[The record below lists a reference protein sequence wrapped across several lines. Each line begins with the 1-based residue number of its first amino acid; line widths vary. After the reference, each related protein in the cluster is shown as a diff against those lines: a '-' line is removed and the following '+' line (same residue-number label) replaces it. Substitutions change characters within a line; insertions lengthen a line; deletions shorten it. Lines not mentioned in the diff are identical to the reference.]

1 MTTPSPAAG
10 EDFAAADAPVI
21 EHLRANPDFFVRNDS
36 LLSTLRLPHARG
48 GGSVSLVERQVEM
61 LREKNHTLESK
72 LAELVVVARANEQL
86 VVKFHDMTRR
96 LLGASDRQDAV
107 MRLEQS
113 LREDFDLVHAKLVL
127 FGKGAVG
134 ITPNRFVSCMDA
146 KDAALG
152 GFDSLFAGGKPR
164 CGQVRDSQRD
174 YLFGPEGAV
183 VSSVAL
189 VPIGTPVACGLLA
202 LGSPDRNRFNPGI
215 STDFLSRLADLVGDA
230 LTRG

>member
-1 MTTPSPAAG
+1 
-10 EDFAAADAPVI
+10 
-21 EHLRANPDFFVRNDS
+21 
-36 LLSTLRLPHARG
+36 
-48 GGSVSLVERQVEM
+48 
-61 LREKNHTLESK
+61 
-72 LAELVVVARANEQL
+72 
-86 VVKFHDMTRR
+86 MTRR
-96 LLGASDRQDAV
+96 LLGAGDRQDAV

-113 LREDFDLVHAKLVL
+113 LREDFDLTHSKLVL

-134 ITPNRFVSCMDA
+134 ITANRFVSCMDA
-146 KDAALG
+146 KDATLG

-164 CGQVRDSQRD
+164 CGQVRDSQRE

-189 VPIGTPVACGLLA
+189 VPIGSPTSCGLLA

>member
-1 MTTPSPAAG
+1 MTTPSAAAG
-10 EDFAAADAPVI
+10 DDLAAADAPVA
-21 EHLRANPDFFVRNDS
+21 EYLRANPDFFVRNEG

-48 GGSVSLVERQVEM
+48 GGAVSLVERQVEM
-61 LREKNHTLESK
+61 LREKSQSLEAR
-72 LAELVVVARANEQL
+72 LAELVVIARANEQL

-96 LLGASDRQDAV
+96 LLGAVDRQDAV

-113 LREDFDLVHAKLVL
+113 LREDFDLAHTKLVL

-134 ITPNRFVSCMDA
+134 ITANRFVSCMDA
-146 KDAALG
+146 KDAQLG
-152 GFDSLFAGGKPR
+152 GFDSLFAAGKPR

-189 VPIGTPVACGLLA
+189 VPIGAPVACGLLA

-215 STDFLSRLADLVGDA
+215 STDFLSRLADLVGDV

>member
-1 MTTPSPAAG
+1 MTTPPAAAG
-10 EDFAAADAPVI
+10 EDLAAADAPI
-21 EHLRANPDFFVRNDS
+21 AEYLRASPDFFVRNDA

-48 GGSVSLVERQVEM
+48 GGAVSLVERQVEM
-61 LREKNHTLESK
+61 LREKSQSLETK
-72 LAELVVVARANEQL
+72 LAELVIVARSNEQL

-96 LLGASDRQDAV
+96 LLGAMDRQDAV

-113 LREDFDLVHAKLVL
+113 LRQDFDLTHTKLVL

-134 ITPNRFVSCMDA
+134 ITPNRFVSCMDV
-146 KDAALG
+146 KDAQMG
-152 GFDSLFAGGKPR
+152 GFDSLFAAGKPR
-164 CGQVRDSQRD
+164 CGQVRDSQRE

-189 VPIGTPVACGLLA
+189 VPIGSPVSCGLLA